1 MKNQVNKLKKRDLI
15 TFIIAIVGITLSTF
29 FALYKT
35 LSSYQTIV
43 TGNISSN
50 IAFYLTKSDYQVQ
63 QIYLSSLVPR
73 REPYVY
79 NFSVSNRDGNKTS
92 DVDIEYVLKVIS
104 TTNLP
109 LRFELYMNENYLSN
123 DATNLAN
130 TNNTTIENDEHNTIF
145 KVITLQKQDLLYG
158 TPSTNNYTLLIY
170 YDESNTNAKYQ
181 DTIESIRIVTDSRQ
195 IIE

>member
-1 MKNQVNKLKKRDLI
+1 MKKRDLI

-92 DVDIEYVLKVIS
+92 DVDIEYVLKVVA

>member
-92 DVDIEYVLKVIS
+92 DVDIEYVLKVVA